1 MIYVTYGVTSF
12 TFATSVKSSN
22 ARKVLDFVG
31 GFMYKLRCFFK
42 GQKFYIFNNKFY
54 IWQEVFLIPVRLA

>member
-1 MIYVTYGVTSF
+1 MVGNVPNPARAWGTYGV

-31 GFMYKLRCFFK
+31 GFMYKLRCFLK
-42 GQKFYIFNNKFY
+42 GKSFIYLMISFIYDKKYF
-54 IWQEVFLIPVRLA
+54 